1 MSADL
6 AVRPEPASLPERNEH
21 AEPARGGSLG
31 QPAGFALAAGLTGA
45 ALGWAWSVLSG
56 ADMGLWL
63 TARATGMLSYLLLT
77 AVTVMGLL
85 LAHPGRSGWS
95 RFGRTALS
103 TATRL
108 RVHVA
113 LTVFAL
119 VFLVLHIVVLALDP
133 WAEVGWAGALL
144 PFGSEYRPLA
154 VTLGLLSLWAG
165 LISGVTAGLAGRT
178 GWRIW
183 RPLHRVAALAWI
195 LAWLH
200 GVFAGS
206 DSGTWMPMYVVTG
219 VGVLALAAWRYSSA
233 APRPL
238 TGGSR

>member
-1 MSADL
+1 MSADIG
-6 AVRPEPASLPERNEH
+6 VRPESASPPDATEG
-21 AEPARGGSLG
+21 AQTARAGSAG
-31 QPAGFALAAGLTGA
+31 QVAGLALAAGLTGG

-56 ADMGLWL
+56 ADMGLWV

-77 AVTVMGLL
+77 AVTAMGLA
-85 LAHPGRSGWS
+85 LAHPRRSAWS
-95 RFGRTALS
+95 RPS
-103 TATRL
+103 PATRL
-108 RVHVA
+108 RVHVG

-133 WAEVGWAGALL
+133 WAEVGWSGALL

-165 LISGVTAGLAGRT
+165 LISGLTASLASRT

-183 RPLHRVAALAWI
+183 RPLHRFAALAWI

-200 GVFAGS
+200 GVLAGS
-206 DSGTWMPMYVVTG
+206 DAGAWMPKYVVTG
-219 VGVLALAAWRYSSA
+219 VAIVALAAWRYSSS